1 MASVAQQVLDA
12 IVTDT
17 ALLQGLGAAHVFR
30 DAPYFNG
37 KPPSALLQQ
46 LKQGP
51 GRPPLHLG
59 KHI

>member
-30 DAPYFNG
+30 DAIFNG

>member
-30 DAPYFNG
+30 DAIFNG
-37 KPPSALLQQ
+37 KPPSAY
-46 LKQGP
+46 
-51 GRPPLHLG
+51 RVHCCSS
-59 KHI
+59 